1 MEKLLACVRR
11 HTCILQGFND
21 VDNKIG
27 TLCSLVEFISFEG
40 EHHKNL
46 QMFSFQ
52 KCKSKK

>member
-11 HTCILQGFND
+11 HTCILQGFKD

-40 EHHKNL
+40 VHHKNL